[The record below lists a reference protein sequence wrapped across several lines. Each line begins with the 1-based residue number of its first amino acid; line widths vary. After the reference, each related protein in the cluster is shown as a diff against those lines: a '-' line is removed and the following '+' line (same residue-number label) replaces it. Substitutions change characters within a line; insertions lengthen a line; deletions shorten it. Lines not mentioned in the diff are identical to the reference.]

1 MVLLLCQFLFDMAA
15 SAQPKRQPEYLHP
28 IFEPQ
33 AEDGKLP
40 YAVEY
45 KIILIVLGCDKT
57 DKDEALFLFM
67 D

>member
-1 MVLLLCQFLFDMAA
+1 MAA
-15 SAQPKRQPEYLHP
+15 SAQPKCQPEYLRT

-45 KIILIVLGCDKT
+45 KIILIVLGCDKN
-57 DKDEALFLFM
+57 DKDEALFLFK

>member
-1 MVLLLCQFLFDMAA
+1 MAA
-15 SAQPKRQPEYLHP
+15 SAQPKRQPKYLHP